1 MRRDYIYVLCHTCV
15 HVCKLMTDIFPSS
28 THLSAQMFLH
38 HPRYFPGVSPHV
50 IFDASVGTLSPHQQ
64 TIWCSLRYDF
74 RYSLCTV
81 HPSVYDIVTKVSL
94 QTLICLYITS
104 FSQVVNFE
112 QDSHQRTIHDGMHEC
127 HLMGDILVV
136 HFCSISSHVI

>member
-28 THLSAQMFLH
+28 AHLSARTFLH
-38 HPRYFPGVSPHV
+38 HPHYFPGVSPHV

-64 TIWCSLRYDF
+64 TIWCSLHYDF
-74 RYSLCTV
+74 CYSLHTV
-81 HPSVYDIVTKVSL
+81 HPGVYDIITKVSL

-104 FSQVVNFE
+104 FSQVINFE
-112 QDSHQRTIHDGMHEC
+112 QNSRQCTIHDGMHEC
-127 HLMGDILVV
+127 HLMSDILVV
-136 HFCSISSHVI
+136 CFCLISSHVI